1 MIQMITLQSQPR
13 QKERILSQRS
23 KENLILLGLD
33 DGQYYALN
41 RVGGRVWQLCDGT
54 RTVSEIVSILCEE
67 FAAPAATIE
76 LDVLEL
82 LEDLANGNLVVEA
95 S

>member
-1 MIQMITLQSQPR
+1 MITRQSQPR

-33 DGQYYALN
+33 DGKYYALN
-41 RVGGRVWQLCDGT
+41 RVGGRVWELCDGT
-54 RTVSEIVSILCEE
+54 RTVSEIVSILCQEY
-67 FAAPAATIE
+67 AAPAATIE
-76 LDVLEL
+76 KDALEL
-82 LEDLANGNLVVEA
+82 LGDLANGNLVVEA